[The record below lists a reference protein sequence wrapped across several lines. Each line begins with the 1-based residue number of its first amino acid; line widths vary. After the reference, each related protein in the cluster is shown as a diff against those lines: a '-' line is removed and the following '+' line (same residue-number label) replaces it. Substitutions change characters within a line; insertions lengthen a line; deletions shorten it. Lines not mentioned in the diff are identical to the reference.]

1 MASPTSPRKRKR
13 ISWSAQEVKDLLAI
27 FKEKNIMSALD
38 GKRYR
43 NGEVINICN
52 H

>member
-1 MASPTSPRKRKR
+1 MASPKPTKRKR
-13 ISWSAQEVKDLLAI
+13 ISWSDKEVKDLLAI

-43 NGEVINICN
+43 NGEVINICYL
-52 H
+52 

>member
-1 MASPTSPRKRKR
+1 MASPTPKKRKR
-13 ISWSAQEVKDLLAI
+13 ISWSDKEVKDLLAI

-43 NGEVINICN
+43 NGEVINICYL
-52 H
+52 